1 MTTPFP
7 IRENRPTLTWTA
19 ALAIAEGALR
29 EAERLGVKVVATVC
43 DASGLVA
50 AQIRM
55 PGAPFHCSGIAED
68 KAYTAA
74 AFGLATSAWCG
85 ILATL
90 SHEVQMGL
98 RTRPRFITF
107 GGGLPVIDGTDVL
120 GGIGVSGASEE
131 QDEQCAQAGLRILN
145 ER

>member
-1 MTTPFP
+1 MTSSTP

-19 ALAIAEGALR
+19 AVAIATGAIR
-29 EAERLGVKVVATVC
+29 EAERLGVKVVVTVC
-43 DASGLVA
+43 DSSGLVA
-50 AQIRM
+50 AQVRM

-74 AFGLATSAWCG
+74 AFGLATSAWSG
-85 ILATL
+85 ILGTL

-107 GGGLPVIDGTDVL
+107 GGGLPVTDGADVL
-120 GGIGVSGASEE
+120 GGVGVSGASEE
-131 QDEQCAQAGLRILN
+131 QDEQCAQAGLRALN